1 MKSAKKKN
9 VSRKKLVAQKK
20 ASLLFK
26 ILIIVLVLSAICA
39 LRFSSQLFQS
49 GSKGEAKVSNTVHV
63 SVTPAAPPPAEK
75 NTPTPIP
82 KPTIP
87 PGFCLSVPV
96 IFYHHV
102 EPMAQATTAG
112 HAQLTV
118 DSEKFE
124 THMQYLN
131 DRGYTSITAEELVTA
146 VINHTS
152 LPGKPI
158 VVSIDDGYLDIY
170 SYAFPILKKYNI
182 KTSLFIST
190 GLLGNSGYM
199 NWENLREMV
208 GSGLVSIYNH
218 TWSHYSL
225 GRGDSS
231 KIAYEIDTA
240 QGQFEQYLGR
250 KPTIFAYPYGITSQ
264 AAVDVLKKS
273 GFAGAFT
280 TASSWY
286 QCDSRLYFLPRIRIG
301 NAPLSYFGL

>member
-1 MKSAKKKN
+1 MKSAKKKK

-20 ASLLFK
+20 VSLLFK
-26 ILIIVLVLSAICA
+26 ILIIVLVLSAIYA
-39 LRFSSQLFQS
+39 LRFSSEVFQS
-49 GSKGEAKVSNTVHV
+49 VFKSKIPVSKNVHV
-63 SVTPAAPPPAEK
+63 SVTPAPPPAEK
-75 NTPTPIP
+75 NIPTPVP
-82 KPTIP
+82 TNTIP

-124 THMQYLN
+124 SHMQYLN

-146 VINHTS
+146 VTTHTS

-158 VVSIDDGYLDIY
+158 VVSIDDGYSDIY
-170 SYAFPILKKYNI
+170 NYAFPILKKYNI

-199 NWENLREMV
+199 TWENLREMV
-208 GSGLVSIYNH
+208 GSGLVSVYNH

-240 QGQFEQYLGR
+240 QGQFQEYLGK

-264 AAVDVLKKS
+264 AAVDVLQKS

-301 NAPLSYFGL
+301 NASLSYFGL

>member
-1 MKSAKKKN
+1 MKLTKKKN

-20 ASLLFK
+20 SSFLLK
-26 ILIIVLVLSAICA
+26 ILIIIVVLLGIYA
-39 LRFSSQLFQS
+39 LRFSPQLFQQKLKS
-49 GSKGEAKVSNTVHV
+49 NVKISKNIHV
-63 SVTPAAPPPAEK
+63 SVTPAEAPPAEK

-87 PGFCLSVPV
+87 PGYCLSVPV
-96 IFYHHV
+96 IFYHHI
-102 EPMAQATTAG
+102 EPISEATTAG

-118 DSEKFE
+118 DSAKFE

-131 DRGYTSITAEELVTA
+131 DRGYVSITAEELVAA
-146 VINHTS
+146 VTNHTP

-158 VVSIDDGYLDIY
+158 VVSIDDGYSDIY
-170 SYAFPILKKYNI
+170 NYAFPIIKKYNI

-190 GLLGNSGYM
+190 GLLGNTGYM
-199 NWENLREMV
+199 NWENLREMM
-208 GSGLVSIYNH
+208 GSGLVSVYNH

-231 KIAYEIDTA
+231 KIAHEIDTA
-240 QGQFEQYLGR
+240 QKQLEEYLGI

-264 AAVDVLKKS
+264 AAIDVLKQS
-273 GFAGAFT
+273 GFKGAFT
-280 TASSWY
+280 TVNSWY
-286 QCDSRLYFLPRIRIG
+286 QCDSRLYSLPRIRIG

>member
-1 MKSAKKKN
+1 
-9 VSRKKLVAQKK
+9 LG
-20 ASLLFK
+20 
-26 ILIIVLVLSAICA
+26 IYA
-39 LRFSSQLFQS
+39 LRFSPQLFQVKLKS
-49 GSKGEAKVSNTVHV
+49 EAVVSQNIHV
-63 SVTPAAPPPAEK
+63 SVTPAPPPPVEK

-102 EPMAQATTAG
+102 EPIAQATTAG

-118 DSEKFE
+118 DSTKFE

-131 DRGYTSITAEELVTA
+131 DRGYTSITAEELVAA
-146 VINHTS
+146 VTNHTS

-158 VVSIDDGYLDIY
+158 VVSIDDGYSDIY
-170 SYAFPILKKYNI
+170 NYAFPIIKKYNI

-199 NWENLREMV
+199 TWENLREMV

-240 QGQFEQYLGR
+240 QSQFEEYLGR

-280 TASSWY
+280 TAGSWY
-286 QCDSRLYFLPRIRIG
+286 QCDSRLYLLPRIRIG